1 MRSNVNIKEPA
12 LTLEVVLFAT
22 AQKDSQESIVKNVSE
37 TTFSKLFIRLQL
49 LKSFK
54 KLFVINTAIMKMKFE
69 QATLQFQA
77 VYVKDNHQRA
87 DCVWNDTNW
96 LNGFTVAYHVPY
108 QSKKKGI
115 QIPFVSFMR

>member
-22 AQKDSQESIVKNVSE
+22 AQRDSQESIVKNVSKA
-37 TTFSKLFIRLQL
+37 TFSKLFIRLQL
-49 LKSFK
+49 FKSFK
-54 KLFVINTAIMKMKFE
+54 KLFVINTAIMKMEFE

-87 DCVWNDTNW
+87 DCVWNDTN
-96 LNGFTVAYHVPY
+96 
-108 QSKKKGI
+108 
-115 QIPFVSFMR
+115 